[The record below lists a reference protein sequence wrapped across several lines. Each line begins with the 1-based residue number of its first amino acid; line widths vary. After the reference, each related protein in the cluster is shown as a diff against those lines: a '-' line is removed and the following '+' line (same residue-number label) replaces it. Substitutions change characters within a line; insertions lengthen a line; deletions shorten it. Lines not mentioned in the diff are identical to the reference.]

1 MILFVYLF
9 PASKQLTLT
18 NCKLRKIKTG
28 NANENNND
36 RKKFT
41 DTLRVKVQ
49 WVSASDINF
58 LMPLSYKILLS
69 WGWFPF
75 RHYSPLVFFMT
86 MIA

>member
-49 WVSASDINF
+49 WVSARR
-58 LMPLSYKILLS
+58 Y
-69 WGWFPF
+69 
-75 RHYSPLVFFMT
+75 
-86 MIA
+86 